1 MDLTLLKNKTQNQS
15 ATIGSTTFSGDMNIG
30 TPLIST
36 NAIYGSST
44 TIFGDL
50 ILSGVNVENIN
61 VRSIINSIQGNI
73 LDTQLD
79 VTNLQALTSNMMSV
93 PDVSTTFTGELFSG
107 LLNVGTTIHQNVI
120 DIQYL
125 QQDIETAK
133 DNIIT
138 LQNQVETLTTTT
150 EHQASHI
157 TSLENQIEILN
168 AQFDT
173 MNFSNGFMDQI
184 SNNPFDNEFID
195 LFH

>member
-1 MDLTLLKNKTQNQS
+1 M
-15 ATIGSTTFSGDMNIG
+15 
-30 TPLIST
+30 ST

-50 ILSGVNVENIN
+50 ILSGVNVDNIN

-73 LDTQLD
+73 LDNQLNI
-79 VTNLQALTSNMMSV
+79 TNLQALTSNMTSI
-93 PDVSTTFTGELFSG
+93 PEVSTTFTGELFLDG
-107 LLNVGTTIHQNVI
+107 LINVGTTIHQNVI

-125 QQDIETAK
+125 QLDLETAK
-133 DNIIT
+133 DNILI
-138 LQNQVETLTTTT
+138 LQNEVEALTTTT

-157 TSLENQIEILN
+157 TSLENQIELLN

-184 SNNPFDNEFID
+184 SNNPFDNPFID
-195 LFH
+195 LFP

>member
-1 MDLTLLKNKTQNQS
+1 
-15 ATIGSTTFSGDMNIG
+15 MNIG

-36 NAIYGSST
+36 NSIYGLTT

-50 ILSGVNVENIN
+50 ILSGVNVDNIN
-61 VRSIINSIQGNI
+61 VRSIINSIQGDVLDAQLNI
-73 LDTQLD
+73 
-79 VTNLQALTSNMMSV
+79 TNLEAVTSNMTSI
-93 PDVSTTFTGELFSG
+93 PNVSTTFTGELFSG
-107 LLNVGTTIHQNVI
+107 LLNVGTTVHQNVV

-125 QQDIETAK
+125 QIDLETAK

-138 LQNQVETLTTTT
+138 LQNEVAVLTTTT
-150 EHQASHI
+150 QHQASHI
-157 TSLENQIEILN
+157 TSLENQIDLLN

-184 SNNPFDNEFID
+184 SNNPFDNPFID

>member
-1 MDLTLLKNKTQNQS
+1 MNVRTTINTIQGDILNTQLNVTNLEALTTNMTSVPNV
-15 ATIGSTTFSGDMNIG
+15 STTFTGELFSGLINIG
-30 TPLIST
+30 TS
-36 NAIYGSST
+36 
-44 TIFGDL
+44 
-50 ILSGVNVENIN
+50 IN
-61 VRSIINSIQGNI
+61 TIQGDI
-73 LDTQLD
+73 LDTQLN
-79 VTNLQALTSNMMSV
+79 VTNLEALTSNMTAV
-93 PDVSTTFTGELFSG
+93 PDVSTTFSGELFSG

-138 LQNQVETLTTTT
+138 LQNQVETLTTTN